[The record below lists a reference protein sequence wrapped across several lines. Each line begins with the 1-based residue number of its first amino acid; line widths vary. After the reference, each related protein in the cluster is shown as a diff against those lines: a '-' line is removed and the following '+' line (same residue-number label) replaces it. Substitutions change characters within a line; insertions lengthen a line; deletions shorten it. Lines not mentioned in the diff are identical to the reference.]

1 MAKIEDHETEQEHQ
15 LAGKYLTFLV
25 AEEEYALPILQVQEI
40 VGLLPITQ
48 VPGTSNFIQGVINLR
63 GKIVPVADMRS
74 KFNIDLDVERPES
87 CIIVTQAEDIELG
100 LIVDSVSDVTRIMSE
115 DLDSVPDFGVDATAD
130 YLIGIAQCN
139 DQVRLLIDVNRLFDS
154 EDMEAYHSLGMDATF

>member
-1 MAKIEDHETEQEHQ
+1 MAKIEDHETDQEHQ

-25 AEEEYALPILQVQEI
+25 ADEEYALPILQVQEI
-40 VGLLPITQ
+40 VGLMPITP

-74 KFNIDLDVERPES
+74 KFNIDLDAERPES
-87 CIIVTQAEDIELG
+87 CIIVTQADDIELG

-115 DLDSVPDFGVDATAD
+115 DLDSVPDFGVDSTAD

-139 DQVRLLIDVNRLFDS
+139 GQVRLLIDVNRLFDS
-154 EDMEAYHSLGMDATF
+154 EDMEAYHSLGVDATF

>member
-74 KFNIDLDVERPES
+74 KFNIDLDVERGWLVLEP
-87 CIIVTQAEDIELG
+87 
-100 LIVDSVSDVTRIMSE
+100 R
-115 DLDSVPDFGVDATAD
+115 
-130 YLIGIAQCN
+130 
-139 DQVRLLIDVNRLFDS
+139 
-154 EDMEAYHSLGMDATF
+154 

>member
-25 AEEEYALPILQVQEI
+25 ADEEYALPILQVQEI
-40 VGLLPITQ
+40 VGLMPITA

-87 CIIVTQAEDIELG
+87 CIIVTQADDIELG